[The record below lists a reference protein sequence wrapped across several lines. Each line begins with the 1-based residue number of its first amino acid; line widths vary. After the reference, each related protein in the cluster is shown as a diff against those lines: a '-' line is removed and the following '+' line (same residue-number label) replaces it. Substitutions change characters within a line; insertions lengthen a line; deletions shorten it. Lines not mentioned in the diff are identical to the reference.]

1 MSHEH
6 EGELNAE
13 VRHGLGWLGVCWA
26 SGNFSFVGLAH
37 GGGLECLLTPTV
49 SHEEVL
55 EVGRSKV
62 EVMQDL
68 WNRLSSC
75 YVALLVAALE
85 VDDLFFSLLA
95 PR

>member
-1 MSHEH
+1 
-6 EGELNAE
+6 
-13 VRHGLGWLGVCWA
+13 LGICWA

-37 GGGLECLLTPTV
+37 RGGLERLLTLTV

-55 EVGRSKV
+55 EVGRSKA

-68 WNRLSSC
+68 WNRSSSR
-75 YVALLVAALE
+75 YVALLAAALE

>member
-1 MSHEH
+1 
-6 EGELNAE
+6 
-13 VRHGLGWLGVCWA
+13 
-26 SGNFSFVGLAH
+26 
-37 GGGLECLLTPTV
+37 LERLLTLTV

-55 EVGRSKV
+55 EVGRSKA

-68 WNRLSSC
+68 WNRSSSR
-75 YVALLVAALE
+75 YVALLAAALE